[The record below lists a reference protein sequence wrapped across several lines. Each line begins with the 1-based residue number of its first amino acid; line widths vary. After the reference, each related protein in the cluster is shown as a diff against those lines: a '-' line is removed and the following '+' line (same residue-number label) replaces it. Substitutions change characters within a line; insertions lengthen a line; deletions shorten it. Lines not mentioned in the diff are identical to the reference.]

1 MADRASAGAEGIE
14 KIELASLL
22 FDFYGGLLPEKQ
34 RSVMEFYHEDDL
46 SLSEIAEEMDIS
58 RQAIHYTLKQAEKKL
73 KYYEDTLG
81 LVHRFSRNEKE
92 RARAAE
98 LAQELRSAVAGD
110 QEAQEQ
116 LSELE
121 QIITDLGE
129 L

>member
-1 MADRASAGAEGIE
+1 MADRASAGAEEIE

-34 RSVMEFYHEDDL
+34 RNVMELYHEDDL
-46 SLSEIAEEMDIS
+46 SLSEIAEDMNTS
-58 RQAIHYTLKQAEKKL
+58 RQAVHYTLKQAEKKL

-81 LVHRFSRNEKE
+81 LVHRFSRNERE

-98 LAQELRSAVAGD
+98 LAQGLRSAVAGD
-110 QEAQEQ
+110 RDAQAK

-121 QIITDLGE
+121 QLITDLGE

>member
-1 MADRASAGAEGIE
+1 
-14 KIELASLL
+14 
-22 FDFYGGLLPEKQ
+22 
-34 RSVMEFYHEDDL
+34 
-46 SLSEIAEEMDIS
+46 MDIS
-58 RQAIHYTLKQAEKKL
+58 RQAVHYTLKQAEKKL